1 MTPDLIK
8 GMRKRDVRYTTLVYK
23 RQTISVRVGTRRPV
37 NKTRKHDYEIH
48 RDAVDARDWRD
59 ATRRGRDMIN

>member
-1 MTPDLIK
+1 MCGK
-8 GMRKRDVRYTTLVYK
+8 AHEYK
-23 RQTISVRVGTRRPV
+23 RPTILVRVGLV

-59 ATRRGRDMIN
+59 ATRRDAT